1 MFHNGNIEVNHT
13 RPSEVS
19 GLEDY
24 IPSEWFG
31 PNLDGDF
38 SKQRNNVNLLKQ
50 LQFNFCLLERFDCN
64 EKDKSRCSSNGK
76 FY

>member
-38 SKQRNNVNLLKQ
+38 SKQRNNV
-50 LQFNFCLLERFDCN
+50 RFA
-64 EKDKSRCSSNGK
+64 KTTRI
-76 FY
+76 